1 MEKLTAADVIS
12 FLRVLSEELP
22 QHKDHLRELD
32 AQIGDGDLG
41 ITVSIGMKAIR
52 DGLSDL
58 EGEEPGTILAKSGM
72 NFNREA
78 ASTFG
83 AIFAT
88 ALMSA
93 GKHIK
98 GRGAIEVDDLPEMI
112 EAAAS
117 GVSARGGARPGEKT
131 ILDVLLPM
139 ARELEAQV
147 AEEAS
152 LPEAAA
158 AAHEAC
164 EEALEETKQMEAK
177 HGRGGW
183 LKEKSVGIQDP
194 GSTAICLMM
203 ECFADFVSESA
214 DTS

>member
-1 MEKLTAADVIS
+1 MDKLTGADIIA
-12 FLRVLSEELP
+12 FLGMLAEEMP
-22 QHKDHLRELD
+22 GHKDELRDLD
-32 AQIGDGDLG
+32 ARMGDGDLG
-41 ITVSIGMKAIR
+41 ITVSIGMRAIG
-52 DGLSDL
+52 DGLADL
-58 EGEEPGTILAKSGM
+58 EGETPGTIIARSGM
-72 NFNREA
+72 NFNRAA

-93 GKHIK
+93 GKAVRDQEEITL
-98 GRGAIEVDDLPEMI
+98 ADLPPML

-139 ARELEAQV
+139 AEALKEEV
-147 AEEAS
+147 ASGSS
-152 LPEAAA
+152 LPDAARR
-158 AAHEAC
+158 AHEAC
-164 EEALEETKQMEAK
+164 VEAVELTKQMEAK

-183 LKEKSVGIQDP
+183 LKEKSIGQPDP

-203 ECFADFVSESA
+203 ECFARFVA
-214 DTS
+214 QD

>member
-1 MEKLTAADVIS
+1 MDKLTSADLIE
-12 FLRVLSEELP
+12 FLKMLSRKMP
-22 QHKDHLRELD
+22 QHKDELRELD

-41 ITVSIGMKAIR
+41 ITISIGMKAIGE
-52 DGLSDL
+52 GLEDL

-98 GRGAIEVDDLPEMI
+98 GKGAVEVGDLPGMV

-117 GVSARGGARPGEKT
+117 GVSARGGAKPGEKT

-139 ARELEAQV
+139 ARTLETQV

-158 AAHEAC
+158 AADETC
-164 EEALEETKQMEAK
+164 SEALEATKDMEAK

-194 GSTAICLMM
+194 GSTAICLMVGY
-203 ECFADFVSESA
+203 FAEFVQ
-214 DTS
+214 D

>member
-1 MEKLTAADVIS
+1 MDTLNNADVIE
-12 FLRVLSEELP
+12 FLRMLSEEMP
-22 QHKDHLRELD
+22 QHKDELRELD

-41 ITVSIGMKAIR
+41 ITISIGMKAIA
-52 DGLSDL
+52 DELPDL
-58 EGEEPGTILAKSGM
+58 EGEEPGTTLAKAGM
-72 NFNREA
+72 AFNREA

-98 GRGAIEVDDLPEMI
+98 GKGEIEVEDLPGMV

-117 GVSARGGARPGEKT
+117 GVSARGGAKPGEKT

-139 ARELEAQV
+139 ATTLESKV
-147 AEEAS
+147 AEGAS
-152 LPEAAA
+152 LPEAVE
-158 AAHEAC
+158 AAHETC
-164 EEALEETKQMEAK
+164 CEALEDTKEMEAK

-183 LKEKSVGIQDP
+183 LKEKSLGIQDP
-194 GSTAICLMM
+194 GSTAICLMV
-203 ECFADFVSESA
+203 ECFARMVED
-214 DTS
+214 

>member
-1 MEKLTAADVIS
+1 MDTLDNADVIA
-12 FLRVLSEELP
+12 FLQMLSEEMP
-22 QHKDHLRELD
+22 QHKDELRELD

-52 DGLSDL
+52 DELLDL
-58 EGEEPGTILAKSGM
+58 EGEEPGTILAKAGM
-72 NFNREA
+72 AFNREA

-93 GKHIK
+93 GKHIRGK
-98 GRGAIEVDDLPEMI
+98 GEIEAGDLPGMV

-117 GVSARGGARPGEKT
+117 GVSARGGAKPGEKT

-139 ARELEAQV
+139 AETLEKKV
-147 AEEAS
+147 AEDAA
-152 LPEAAA
+152 LPDAVA
-158 AAHEAC
+158 AAHESC
-164 EEALEETKQMEAK
+164 QSALKETEQMEAK

-194 GSTAICLMM
+194 GSTAICLMV
-203 ECFADFVSESA
+203 ECFARFVREQ
-214 DTS
+214 

>member
-1 MEKLTAADVIS
+1 MEKLSASDVIA
-12 FLRVLSEELP
+12 FLRMLADEMP
-22 QHKDHLRELD
+22 THKERLRELD
-32 AQIGDGDLG
+32 AEIGDGDLG
-41 ITVSIGMKAIR
+41 VTIAIGMKAIR
-52 DGLSDL
+52 DGLPEL
-58 EGEEPGTILAKSGM
+58 EGDEPGVILARSGM

-93 GKHIK
+93 GKHV
-98 GRGAIEVDDLPEMI
+98 RGKAEIEVEDLPGMI

-139 ARELEAQV
+139 AETLEREV
-147 AEEAS
+147 AEGSS
-152 LPEAAA
+152 LPEAAR
-158 AAHEAC
+158 AAHETC
-164 EEALEETKQMEAK
+164 IEALEKTKEMEAK

-183 LKEKSVGIQDP
+183 LKEKSVGVQDP
-194 GSTAICLMM
+194 GSTAICLMVD
-203 ECFADFVSESA
+203 CFARFVSGGDQS
-214 DTS
+214 

>member
-1 MEKLTAADVIS
+1 METIGSVELIA
-12 FLRVLSEELP
+12 FLSMLAEEMP
-22 QHKDHLRELD
+22 GHQDHLRALD

-41 ITVSIGMKAIR
+41 ITVTIGMRAI
-52 DGLSDL
+52 GAELAAL
-58 EGEEPGTILAKSGM
+58 EGEEPGTILAKAGM
-72 NFNREA
+72 AFNREA

-93 GKHIK
+93 GKHI
-98 GRGAIEVDDLPEMI
+98 RGKADFGLADLPGML

-139 ARELEAQV
+139 SSELNRQV
-147 AEEAS
+147 DQGAS
-152 LPEAAA
+152 LKEGLA
-158 AAHEAC
+158 AAHAAC
-164 EEALEETKQMEAK
+164 LEALEATKPMEGR

-183 LKEKSVGIQDP
+183 LREKSVGVQDP

-203 ECFADFVSESA
+203 ECFARFVARS
-214 DTS
+214 

>member
-1 MEKLTAADVIS
+1 MDTLNARDLIEFLEVLT
-12 FLRVLSEELP
+12 EELP
-22 QHKDHLRELD
+22 EHRDELRRLD
-32 AQIGDGDLG
+32 AEIGDGDLG
-41 ITVSIGMKAIR
+41 ITISIGMKAIR
-52 DGLSDL
+52 EGLAELAD
-58 EGEEPGTILAKSGM
+58 EEPGMILARSGM

-93 GKHIK
+93 GKHIEGK
-98 GRGAIEVDDLPEMI
+98 SEIEVADLPEMV

-139 ARELEAQV
+139 AETLTQQA
-147 AEEAS
+147 AEGAS
-152 LPEAAA
+152 LADAAR
-158 AAHEAC
+158 AAHETC
-164 EEALEETKQMEAK
+164 VEALEGTKQMEAK

-194 GSTAICLMM
+194 GSTAICLMV
-203 ECFADFVSESA
+203 ECFARFVA
-214 DTS
+214 N

>member
-1 MEKLTAADVIS
+1 MDTLTAHDVMA
-12 FLRVLSEELP
+12 FLRLLSEEMP
-22 QHKDHLRELD
+22 EHRDELRELD

-41 ITVSIGMKAIR
+41 ITVSIGMKAIGEGLDELR
-52 DGLSDL
+52 D
-58 EGEEPGTILAKSGM
+58 EPPGMILARSGM

-93 GKHIK
+93 GKHIEGK
-98 GRGAIEVDDLPEMI
+98 DEIEVADLPGMV

-139 ARELEAQV
+139 AETLTGKVAEGADLAEAARAAHDTCVQALEA
-147 AEEAS
+147 
-152 LPEAAA
+152 
-158 AAHEAC
+158 
-164 EEALEETKQMEAK
+164 TKAMEAR

-183 LKEKSVGIQDP
+183 LKDKSVGIQDP
-194 GSTAICLMM
+194 GSTAICLMV
-203 ECFADFVSESA
+203 ECFARFVGE
-214 DTS
+214 

>member
-1 MEKLTAADVIS
+1 MQKLTAGGVIA
-12 FLRVLSEELP
+12 FLEMLSREMPE
-22 QHKDHLRELD
+22 HRDELRELD

-41 ITVSIGMKAIR
+41 ITVAIGMKAIA
-52 DGLSDL
+52 DGLPEL
-58 EGEEPGTILAKSGM
+58 EGEDPGTILARSGM

-93 GKHIK
+93 GKSIGGK
-98 GRGAIEVDDLPEMI
+98 SDIELADLPAMI

-139 ARELEAQV
+139 A
-147 AEEAS
+147 
-152 LPEAAA
+152 
-158 AAHEAC
+158 
-164 EEALEETKQMEAK
+164 EALEEQVARGSGLPAAAGAVHRACLEALERTKEMEAK

-183 LKEKSVGIQDP
+183 LKEKSIGIADP
-194 GSTAICLMM
+194 GSTAICMM
-203 ECFADFVSESA
+203 VECFARFVG
-214 DTS
+214 DQ

>member
-1 MEKLTAADVIS
+1 MDKLTSPDVIA
-12 FLRVLSEELP
+12 FLRMLSDEMP
-22 QHKDHLRELD
+22 QHKDELRELD

-41 ITVSIGMKAIR
+41 ITISIGMKAIG

-98 GRGAIEVDDLPEMI
+98 GKNAIELADLPGMV

-117 GVSARGGARPGEKT
+117 GVSARGGAKPGEKT
-131 ILDVLLPM
+131 ILDVLIPM
-139 ARELEAQV
+139 ASELQRQV
-147 AEEAS
+147 GDGAD
-152 LPEAAA
+152 LPEAAN
-158 AAHEAC
+158 AAHETC
-164 EEALEETKQMEAK
+164 LEALEETKQMEAK

-203 ECFADFVSESA
+203 ECFAEFVQG
-214 DTS
+214 

>member
-1 MEKLTAADVIS
+1 METLSSADVIS
-12 FLRVLSEELP
+12 FLSMLAEEMP
-22 QHKDHLRELD
+22 AHQDHLRELD

-41 ITVSIGMKAIR
+41 ITVTIGMRAI
-52 DGLSDL
+52 GAALPEL
-58 EGEEPGTILAKSGM
+58 EGEEPGMILAKAGM
-72 NFNREA
+72 AFNREA

-93 GKHIK
+93 GKHIQ
-98 GRGAIEVDDLPEMI
+98 GAQEITLADLPGMV

-117 GVSARGGARPGEKT
+117 GVSARGGAKPGEKT

-139 ARELEAQV
+139 AMELERQV
-147 AEEAS
+147 VAGAS
-152 LPEAAA
+152 LADGLVGAREVCA
-158 AAHEAC
+158 
-164 EEALEETKQMEAK
+164 EALEATKEMQAR

-183 LKEKSVGIQDP
+183 LKEKSIGVQDP

-203 ECFADFVSESA
+203 DLFARFVG
-214 DTS
+214 D

>member
-1 MEKLTAADVIS
+1 MEKLTSADTIAC
-12 FLRVLSEELP
+12 LQMLSEEMP
-22 QHKDHLRELD
+22 KHKDKLRELD

-41 ITVSIGMKAIR
+41 ITISIGMKAIG
-52 DGLSDL
+52 DGLPDL

-98 GRGAIEVDDLPEMI
+98 GKGEIELEDLPGMM

-117 GVSARGGARPGEKT
+117 GVSARGGAKPGEKT
-131 ILDVLLPM
+131 ILDVLIPM
-139 ARELEAQV
+139 ADALQEQV
-147 AEEAS
+147 TNGAA
-152 LPEAAA
+152 LPEAAE

-164 EEALEETKQMEAK
+164 GEALEETKQMEAK

-203 ECFADFVSESA
+203 DCFARFVQR
-214 DTS
+214 